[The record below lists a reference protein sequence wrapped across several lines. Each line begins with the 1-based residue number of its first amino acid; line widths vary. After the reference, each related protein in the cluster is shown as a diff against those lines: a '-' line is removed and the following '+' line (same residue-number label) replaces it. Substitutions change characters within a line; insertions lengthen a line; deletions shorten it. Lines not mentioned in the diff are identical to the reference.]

1 MKRISG
7 FTVIELMVVMA
18 IIGILLAVS
27 TPNMIQWRQN
37 HQLNRTARDIQ
48 ATIQRLR
55 ITAMKEKSSVEIQ
68 FDAVANEYEA
78 RIHVRGVEGGR
89 EKVIKY
95 HLPSGIRIS
104 KITFRNSMLRFNS
117 RGLTAGGAGS
127 VSLINQSGVVRRIV
141 VPITGNSR
149 ITT

>member
-7 FTVIELMVVMA
+7 FTVIELIVVMA

-27 TPNMIQWRQN
+27 TPNMIRWRQD
-37 HQLNRTARDIQ
+37 HQLNRATRDIQ
-48 ATIQRLR
+48 ATIQNLR
-55 ITAMKEKSSVEIQ
+55 IRAMKEKSSVEIV
-68 FDAVANEYEA
+68 FDAVTNEYET
-78 RIHVRGVEGGR
+78 RIYTRGVAGGR
-89 EKVIKY
+89 AKVIKY
-95 HLPSGIRIS
+95 PLPPGIRIS
-104 KITFRNSMLRFNS
+104 RITFRNSLLRFNS

-127 VSLINQSGVVRRIV
+127 VSLVNQNGVVRRIV